1 MIDMANRYYIID
13 NEGNTHGESQNREWL
28 EARLRDMLDTDGD
41 KYEGLELEIVDDSE
55 EE

>member
-1 MIDMANRYYIID
+1 MARYYIID
-13 NEGNTHGESQNREWL
+13 NEGNTHAESQNREWL